1 MYMSSQSSGTGQA
14 TVTLSFTAGTD
25 PDEAVQQVQNQLQSA
40 MRKLP
45 QAVQNQGV
53 TVRKTGDTNILTI
66 AFVSTDG
73 SMDKQDIADYVASN
87 IQDPLSRVNGV
98 GDIDAYGSQYS
109 MRIWLDP
116 AKLNSFQMTAKD
128 VTDAISSQN
137 AQIAVGQLG
146 GTPSV
151 DKQALNATI
160 NSQSLLQTPGTVPV
174 ILPCGL
180 IRTVRKSPLA
190 TSPPSRWG
198 RKNTITSAATTARR
212 RPGWGLSWPLA
223 QTKWRPLNASSA
235 V

>member
-1 MYMSSQSSGTGQA
+1 M
-14 TVTLSFTAGTD
+14 
-25 PDEAVQQVQNQLQSA
+25 
-40 MRKLP
+40 
-45 QAVQNQGV
+45 
-53 TVRKTGDTNILTI
+53 RKTGDTNILTL

-116 AKLNSFQMTAKD
+116 AKLNSYQMTTKD

-160 NSQSLLQTPGTVPV
+160 NSQSLLQTPEQFRNITLRVNQDGSRGDAGR
-174 ILPCGL
+174 CRHRRDGGGE
-180 IRTVRKSPLA
+180 VR
-190 TSPPSRWG
+190 
-198 RKNTITSAATTARR
+198 
-212 RPGWGLSWPLA
+212 LS
-223 QTKWRPLNASSA
+223 
-235 V
+235 

>member
-1 MYMSSQSSGTGQA
+1 M
-14 TVTLSFTAGTD
+14 
-25 PDEAVQQVQNQLQSA
+25 
-40 MRKLP
+40 
-45 QAVQNQGV
+45 
-53 TVRKTGDTNILTI
+53 TVRKTGDTNILTL

-116 AKLNSFQMTAKD
+116 AKLNSYQLTTKD

-160 NSQSLLQTPGTVPV
+160 NLAISATNPGAVPQYHPARQSGWFRGDAGRCRHRRDGGGEVRLPQPLQPAGRFGPG
-174 ILPCGL
+174 
-180 IRTVRKSPLA
+180 
-190 TSPPSRWG
+190 
-198 RKNTITSAATTARR
+198 N
-212 RPGWGLSWPLA
+212 
-223 QTKWRPLNASSA
+223 
-235 V
+235 

>member
-1 MYMSSQSSGTGQA
+1 M
-14 TVTLSFTAGTD
+14 
-25 PDEAVQQVQNQLQSA
+25 QQVQNQLQSA

-87 IQDPLSRVNGV
+87 IQDPLSRANGV

-109 MRIWLDP
+109 RRIWLDP

-128 VTDAISSQN
+128 VTDAIESQN

-160 NSQSLLQTPGTVPV
+160 NAQSFLLQTPEQFRDITLRVNQDGSEVRLGDVATVEMGAEKYDYLSRFNGKPAS
-174 ILPCGL
+174 GL
-180 IRTVRKSPLA
+180 
-190 TSPPSRWG
+190 G
-198 RKNTITSAATTARR
+198 
-212 RPGWGLSWPLA
+212 
-223 QTKWRPLNASSA
+223 
-235 V
+235 